1 MIRFLVYHHDYIP
14 NNNIVETVQITT
26 SILTKIVHS
35 VGMYQPLLK
44 ENDVW
49 TSILWPNKN
58 IF

>member
-1 MIRFLVYHHDYIP
+1 MYIP